1 MLEGTQNDEKKF
13 FQKCEKWMK
22 FLEKMKEALKTDIP
36 GRFEEL
42 QEQQRVYE
50 VKLTLKMEAASW
62 MMKAGG
68 KSLENAVHFEIRSGQ
83 DFTEHFTL
91 EMPIKRKTL
100 KHENP
105 FPKWTDPFFQGS
117 DL

>member
-1 MLEGTQNDEKKF
+1 MLGGTQNDEKKF

-22 FLEKMKEALKTDIP
+22 FLEKMKETLKTDIP

-68 KSLENAVHFEIRSGQ
+68 NH
-83 DFTEHFTL
+83 
-91 EMPIKRKTL
+91 
-100 KHENP
+100 
-105 FPKWTDPFFQGS
+105 
-117 DL
+117 

>member
-50 VKLTLKMEAASW
+50 VKLTLKMEASSW
-62 MMKAGG
+62 GMKAEEITR
-68 KSLENAVHFEIRSGQ
+68 KFCAFLKLDLDRILQSISL
-83 DFTEHFTL
+83 
-91 EMPIKRKTL
+91 L
-100 KHENP
+100 KY
-105 FPKWTDPFFQGS
+105 
-117 DL
+117 LLR

>member
-50 VKLTLKMEAASW
+50 VKLTLKIEAASW

-68 KSLENAVHFEIRSGQ
+68 KHWKMLFLLKLDLDSILQIISLLQYILR
-83 DFTEHFTL
+83 
-91 EMPIKRKTL
+91 
-100 KHENP
+100 
-105 FPKWTDPFFQGS
+105 
-117 DL
+117 

>member
-1 MLEGTQNDEKKF
+1 
-13 FQKCEKWMK
+13 MK

-50 VKLTLKMEAASW
+50 VKLTLKVEAASW

-68 KSLENAVHFEIRSGQ
+68 NH
-83 DFTEHFTL
+83 
-91 EMPIKRKTL
+91 
-100 KHENP
+100 
-105 FPKWTDPFFQGS
+105 
-117 DL
+117 

>member
-1 MLEGTQNDEKKF
+1 
-13 FQKCEKWMK
+13 
-22 FLEKMKEALKTDIP
+22 
-36 GRFEEL
+36 
-42 QEQQRVYE
+42 
-50 VKLTLKMEAASW
+50 